1 MRKRFQTLA
10 LTLFVC
16 ALLSPVAFAGVK
28 TKMVTFNTDVKIG
41 ETLVKKGTYK
51 ASFDDK
57 ANELTILNGKKV
69 IAKITA
75 SLKDLKGS
83 SSYEAKYTTE
93 KDKNGISWLTGV
105 NVGGKLATIN
115 ADKADNSPASAVQ

>member
-16 ALLSPVAFAGVK
+16 ALLSPVALAGVK

-83 SSYEAKYTTE
+83 SSYEANYTTE